1 MGLNIEYNINLSDP
15 AINIAP
21 LMVNQGAVI
30 AEKDSSLRMYYIHNN
45 TCSDKTSRQDI
56 INYGA
61 LAFKDI
67 AKHMTGRSISRLG
80 IKTFPGI
87 GSYGFFKYKYEERS
101 MIMCPI
107 NDNKTKFHAPTL
119 TMSLTTNNQ
128 LQFTI
133 VKPEDITYLC
143 YRIILRN
150 QQFAIEYITY
160 DDIIVL
166 PKPDVKGSY
175 DIYCL
180 GYVGEGE
187 YISFDSN
194 VQTLK
199 VTAGKDTFEPDKHVS
214 YYTKEQVDE
223 LLKNLTKILASD
235 VTFADKETL
244 QHKFDNDTL
253 SRPYTGDSETI
264 TVSDTTKVISVN
276 KEYRKIIE
284 SGGGGGGSS
293 SAGSVTEF
301 TLGTTN
307 PIIDISVSANNPL
320 SQVNQEDIIIEEE

>member
-45 TCSDKTSRQDI
+45 TCSDKTSKQDI

-61 LAFKDI
+61 LSFKDI
-67 AKHMTGRSISRLG
+67 SKHLTGRSISRLG

-119 TMSLTTNNQ
+119 MMSLTTNNQ

-160 DDIIVL
+160 DDIIVV
-166 PKPDVKGSY
+166 PKPDVKGNY

-244 QHKFDNDTL
+244 QHKFDNNSL
-253 SRPYTGDSETI
+253 SRPYTGDGETISVDSETKI
-264 TVSDTTKVISVN
+264 ISVN
-276 KEYRKIIE
+276 KEYRQVIE
-284 SGGGGGGSS
+284 SSGGSS
-293 SAGSVTEF
+293 TGTGSITEVTF
-301 TLGTTN
+301 GISN
-307 PIIDISVSANNPL
+307 PIMEVNIAANDPITYI
-320 SQVNQEDIIIEEE
+320 NQEDITIEEE